1 MANLTT
7 TSDCPIC
14 LCPIPSEPW
23 GVCTPCGHPYHREC
37 WDQVVANHSGRR
49 NKIKGAP
56 CAVCKG
62 CSQGFVPVFLTLD
75 LRTVSEEG
83 VSDSSQSAVGKSDQ
97 DLEDKEN
104 TYDELLSGICSG
116 GNWKIFLDVKDAVTM
131 KWVFT
136 VVEAGEIRPVFR
148 MQASR

>member
-1 MANLTT
+1 
-7 TSDCPIC
+7 
-14 LCPIPSEPW
+14 
-23 GVCTPCGHPYHREC
+23 
-37 WDQVVANHSGRR
+37 
-49 NKIKGAP
+49 
-56 CAVCKG
+56 
-62 CSQGFVPVFLTLD
+62 VPVFLTLD

-104 TYDELLSGICSG
+104 TYDELL
-116 GNWKIFLDVKDAVTM
+116 KIFLDVKDAVTM